1 VNDTSAAIRLGMS
14 AFADILTRFQ
24 WPLYAFL
31 RSIICDDEHSRDLVQ
46 DVFCDAWRATQQ
58 AAPPFDGLAED
69 EALRRWLFHAAYCRA
84 VSALRRRRLIQWD
97 SLDLLRDHEQ
107 ESGTPL
113 LTLPFEDTVLEA
125 TVLRATLAAMAPQSV
140 ALLLLSIVYGFT
152 TVEIADIVGLSHD
165 VTKKR
170 LTRAKHRLRSEY
182 LARNPLTQE
191 ASHP

>member
-1 VNDTSAAIRLGMS
+1 VNDTSAPKLVTTG
-14 AFADILTRFQ
+14 AFADVLTRFQ

-31 RSIICDDEHSRDLVQ
+31 RSFLSDDEHSRDLVQ
-46 DVFCDAWRATQQ
+46 DVFCDAWRAASQT
-58 AAPPFDGLAED
+58 ASPFDGLGDD
-69 EALRRWLFHAAYCRA
+69 ESIRRWLFHAAYCRA
-84 VSALRRRRLIQWD
+84 VSALRRRRLVRWD
-97 SLDLLRDHEQ
+97 SLDLLREHEQ

-125 TVLRATLAAMAPQSV
+125 TVLRATLAAMTPQNV

-170 LTRAKHRLRSEY
+170 LTRAKHRLRAEY
-182 LARNPLTQE
+182 LARNPLAQE
-191 ASHP
+191 ASHS